1 MHQNFKKSEQHR
13 TFLKTPRIFRKES
26 KSRLNIGRKIFSRP
40 VLAGIFSFLFF
51 VFLGYFLLWQRFQIL
66 NEGELRE
73 MSNIINLVENNI
85 EQSLQNSYSIA
96 LSLALLVD
104 DEGNINNFEEIAPQ
118 LVDGNPNIDV
128 VQLVPG
134 GIITKIYPLEGN
146 RGVIN
151 YNILQENSL
160 KSEAYKAIETRKM
173 YFAGPF
179 ELKQGGMA
187 VVGRLP
193 VFIKNEFWGFSVV
206 IIKLEN
212 LLRQSG
218 FKKLAGGKYQF
229 QFSKKD
235 VLTGEEI
242 FFLPEIKNLSRSH
255 SKSVTLPDG
264 EWKVYIASNNPNEI
278 LFLLLPIGLLI
289 LLLGAWLGWITFKE
303 LEQPEKLQA
312 LLKLQE
318 GELMQSELKF
328 RTIFDQAAIGIARLD
343 SVSGKILE
351 TNAKYGELLGYTAED
366 LTGLDY
372 MQLTHP
378 EDIQEDYNNM
388 QRINSGEKGEYTIN
402 KRIIKKDGGIIWVK
416 LTVSTLRENGL
427 GPEEH
432 VALIEDITEKRLSE
446 LNLNKSYK
454 MVIDQNRRLLN
465 FSYIVSHNLRSHSS
479 NIQAILNLYE
489 LADSEDE
496 KESYVQLLSK
506 VGAALDRTLFDLNE
520 VVSIQANTALVVE
533 PLLVSRYLKMTL
545 ELLQIKIQKKKAIIR
560 QEIPEEMLVNFN
572 PAYMESILFNFLS
585 NALRYSD
592 HQRTPEILISG
603 TRENGNWVLEISDN
617 GIGID
622 MDRHGEQLFGMYKSF
637 TDSPKSRGMGLF
649 ITKNQMDA
657 MGGRVTVES
666 QVGIGTTFKLHFSI

>member
-1 MHQNFKKSEQHR
+1 M
-13 TFLKTPRIFRKES
+13 KEGN
-26 KSRLNIGRKIFSRP
+26 SRLYILRKRFSRP

-51 VFLGYFLLWQRFQIL
+51 IFLGYFLLWQRFQIL
-66 NEGELRE
+66 NEEELRE
-73 MSNIINLVENNI
+73 MSNIINLVENNV

-134 GIITKIYPLEGN
+134 GIITKIYPLKGN

-160 KSEAYKAIETRKM
+160 KTEAYKAIETRKM

-179 ELKQGGMA
+179 ELKQGGIA

-218 FKKLAGGKYQF
+218 IKKLAGGKYQF

-289 LLLGAWLGWITFKE
+289 LIIGAWLGGVIFKE
-303 LEQPEKLQA
+303 MEQPAKLQA

-318 GELMQSELKF
+318 GELIQSELKF

-343 SVSGKILE
+343 SISGKILE
-351 TNAKYGELLGYTAED
+351 TNAKYAELFGYTAD
-366 LTGLDY
+366 ALTGFDY

-388 QRINSGEKGEYTIN
+388 QRINSGEISEYTLN
-402 KRIIKKDGGIIWVK
+402 KRVITKNGEIVWVK
-416 LTVSTLRENGL
+416 LTVSTLRKNGL

-432 VALIEDITEKRLSE
+432 VALMDDITEKRLSE
-446 LNLNKSYK
+446 LKLNKSYE
-454 MVIDQNRRLLN
+454 MVMDQNKRLLN

-489 LADSEDE
+489 LAESEDE
-496 KESYVQLLSK
+496 KESYFQLLSK

-520 VVSIQANTALVVE
+520 VVSIQSNTDLIVE
-533 PLLVSRYLKMTL
+533 PILVSAYFKMTL
-545 ELLQIKIQKKKAIIR
+545 ELLQVKVQKKGAIIR

-592 HQRTPEILISG
+592 HQRTPDILISG

-666 QVGIGTTFKLHFSI
+666 KVGVGTTFKLYFSK

>member
-1 MHQNFKKSEQHR
+1 MKEYKSGLYIVR
-13 TFLKTPRIFRKES
+13 R
-26 KSRLNIGRKIFSRP
+26 IFSRSA
-40 VLAGIFSFLFF
+40 LAGIFSFLFF

-66 NEGELRE
+66 NEGELGE
-73 MSNIINLVENNI
+73 MSNIINLVENNV
-85 EQSLQNSYSIA
+85 EQSLQNSYSVA

-104 DEGNINNFEEIAPQ
+104 DEGKIDNFEAIASQ

-128 VQLVPG
+128 VQLLPG

-151 YNILQENSL
+151 YNILQES
-160 KSEAYKAIETRKM
+160 SQIRAATKAIKTRKI

-193 VFIKNEFWGFSVV
+193 VFIKQEFWGFSVV

-218 FKKLAGGKYQF
+218 IKKLAGSKYQF

-235 VLTGEEI
+235 VLTGEET
-242 FFLPEIKNLSRSH
+242 FFLPEIKNLNKSY
-255 SKSVTLPDG
+255 SKSVTLPD
-264 EWKVYIASNNPNEI
+264 EDWKIYIASKNPNEI
-278 LFLLLPIGLLI
+278 LFLVLPIGFLI
-289 LLLGAWLGWITFKE
+289 LILAVWLGWITSKE
-303 LEQPEKLQA
+303 LEQPAKLQA
-312 LLKLQE
+312 LLKVRA

-343 SVSGKILE
+343 SISGKILE
-351 TNAKYGELLGYTAED
+351 TNAKYGELIGYTAEE

-388 QRINSGEKGEYTIN
+388 YRINSGKIREYTIN
-402 KRIIKKDGGIIWVK
+402 KRVIKKTGDIVWVK
-416 LTVSTLRENGL
+416 LTVSTLRQDGL

-446 LNLNKSYK
+446 LNLNKSYQ
-454 MVIDQNRRLLN
+454 MVMDQNRRLLN
-465 FSYIVSHNLRSHSS
+465 FSFIVSHNLRSHSS

-489 LADSEDE
+489 LAESEDE

-506 VGAALDRTLFDLNE
+506 VGVALDRTLFDLNE
-520 VVSIQANTALVVE
+520 VVSIQTNTDLIVE
-533 PLLVSRYLKMTL
+533 PLLVSGYLKMTM
-545 ELLQIKIQKKKAIIR
+545 ELLQVKIQKKKAIIR

-585 NALRYSD
+585 NALRFSD

-603 TRENGNWVLEISDN
+603 TRENGSWVLEISDN

>member
-1 MHQNFKKSEQHR
+1 
-13 TFLKTPRIFRKES
+13 
-26 KSRLNIGRKIFSRP
+26 
-40 VLAGIFSFLFF
+40 
-51 VFLGYFLLWQRFQIL
+51 
-66 NEGELRE
+66 